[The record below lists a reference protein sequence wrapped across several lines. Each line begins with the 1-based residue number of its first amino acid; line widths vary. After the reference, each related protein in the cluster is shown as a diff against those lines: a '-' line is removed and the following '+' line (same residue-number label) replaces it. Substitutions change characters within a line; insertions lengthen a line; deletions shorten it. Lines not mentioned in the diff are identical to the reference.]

1 MSKISKVLST
11 ICLCRRA
18 SKLVMGFDAV
28 VDEIKSKNY
37 GGVVLA
43 ADVSPKTEKEVRF
56 FAEQNGKEVLK
67 ADFSMEDA
75 HDAVGKRAGVFLVTD
90 EGLFGSMKKHI

>member
-1 MSKISKVLST
+1 MNKILST

-28 VDEIKSKNY
+28 VDELKTQNF

-67 ADFSMEDA
+67 ADFSMEEA
-75 HDAVGKRAGVFLVTD
+75 NHSIGKRAGVFLVND
-90 EGLFGSMKKHI
+90 EGLFGSMKKHIK

>member
-1 MSKISKVLST
+1 MLST

-18 SKLVMGFDAV
+18 SRLTIGFDAV
-28 VDEIKSKNY
+28 VDELKKPDF

-43 ADVSPKTEKEVRF
+43 ADVSAKTEKEIRF

-67 ADFSMEDA
+67 ADFTMEDA
-75 HDAVGKRAGVFLVTD
+75 HGAVGKRAGVFLVND

>member
-1 MSKISKVLST
+1 MST

-18 SKLVMGFDAV
+18 SKLTIGFDAV
-28 VDEIKSKNY
+28 VDELRGPDF

-43 ADVSPKTEKEVRF
+43 ADVSAKTEKEIRF

-67 ADFSMEDA
+67 ADFTMEDA
-75 HDAVGKRAGVFLVTD
+75 HGAVGKRAGVFLVND